1 MTVVKV
7 FKKRRYNRHTDGKF
21 RVLYM
26 EITRYDGIEKSKN
39 DSYASCRTGLNS
51 LHQTI

>member
-7 FKKRRYNRHTDGKF
+7 FKKRRYNRHTNGKF

-26 EITRYDGIEKSKN
+26 EITGYDGIEKSKN
-39 DSYASCRTGLNS
+39 DPYASCHTGLNS
-51 LHQTI
+51 VYQTI